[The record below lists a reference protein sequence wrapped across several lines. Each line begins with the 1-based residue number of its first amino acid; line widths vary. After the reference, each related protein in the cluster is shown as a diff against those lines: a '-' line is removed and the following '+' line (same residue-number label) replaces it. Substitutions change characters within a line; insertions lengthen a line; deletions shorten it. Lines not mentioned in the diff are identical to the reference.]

1 MLFLQ
6 ILCTERRVVGIC
18 WAKLKP
24 KGPKGTLSNVLCPSG
39 STALALCSCVAGH
52 VGEDGTDCTPCAAGT
67 YKAGNGSGPCIP
79 CGAGSYSTTLGA
91 VASEACIVCPANTRS
106 DWGSSGVVNCTCV
119 EGHIGEDGAECAP
132 CEAGGYKEGNGTG
145 VYCTA
150 CAPGLYKEGNG
161 TGVCVACGESLYSAT
176 PGATSLAT
184 CLACPLHT
192 WAHAGSSAILNC
204 TCVAGHTGDAAVCAP
219 CVAGTY
225 KLTNGSAACD
235 LCGADQYATAVGAAT
250 LDVCS
255 AYRFSSARGAASAE
269 TCVACPAHTRADNGS
284 SHVANCTCAALSH
297 WMKLLLEPLDKTF
310 T

>member
-1 MLFLQ
+1 M
-6 ILCTERRVVGIC
+6 
-18 WAKLKP
+18 
-24 KGPKGTLSNVLCPSG
+24 N
-39 STALALCSCVAGH
+39 CSCL
-52 VGEDGTDCTPCAAGT
+52 
-67 YKAGNGSGPCIP
+67 SGF
-79 CGAGSYSTTLGA
+79 
-91 VASEACIVCPANTRS
+91 N
-106 DWGSSGVVNCTCV
+106 
-119 EGHIGEDGAECAP
+119 GEDGAD
-132 CEAGGYKEGNGTG
+132 
-145 VYCTA
+145 CTA

-255 AYRFSSARGAASAE
+255 A
-269 TCVACPAHTRADNGS
+269 CPAHAAAAAGS
-284 SHVANCTCAALSH
+284 SDIANCSCVPGYIGEDGINCTACLPGTY
-297 WMKLLLEPLDKTF
+297 KVECPTPPRNLNPENPNPKT
-310 T
+310 